1 MTFDKP
7 TAVSMYPNSPDLIII
22 TLDKNVFADP
32 LTEVEIN
39 YGQPLVIELP
49 RQMDA
54 AKAAVITSTL
64 SSANNAANTFA
75 TANLALNIL
84 LGASLKPLWGMIN
97 TLQFVVFFTEWKVQM
112 P

>member
-1 MTFDKP
+1 
-7 TAVSMYPNSPDLIII
+7 
-22 TLDKNVFADP
+22 
-32 LTEVEIN
+32 
-39 YGQPLVIELP
+39 
-49 RQMDA
+49 MDT

-97 TLQFVVFFTEWKVQM
+97 TL
-112 P
+112 